1 MGRQANETKPIK
13 HICAGLLAHV
23 DAGKTTLSEA
33 LLYTAGAIRKLGRV
47 DHQDACLDTDAQER
61 ARGITIFS
69 KQAELEFENTKIML
83 LDTPG
88 HVDFSAEMERTLSV
102 LDYAVLVISGK
113 DGVQGH
119 TGTLWKLLKQYEV
132 PVFLFINKMDLEG
145 TDKEAILHGLKRVL
159 DERCVDFTDRETRE
173 EQVAMCSEAL
183 LEEFLEK
190 GSLSQRALGREIR
203 QRNLF
208 PCYFGSA
215 LKMEGVEPFLKG
227 FCALAEAP
235 R

>member
-47 DHQDACLDTDAQER
+47 DHQDAFLDTDAQER

-132 PVFLFINKMDLEG
+132 PVFLFINKMDLDG
-145 TDKEAILHGLKRVL
+145 TDKEAILNELKRVL

-190 GSLSQRALGREIR
+190 GSLSQRALGREIC
-203 QRNLF
+203 F
-208 PCYFGSA
+208 PA
-215 LKMEGVEPFLKG
+215 TLVPL
-227 FCALAEAP
+227 
-235 R
+235 